1 MAIRI
6 LPFPAIDGALV
17 DYLAQNLVVAFSQEV
32 SLTQGPTE
40 ISFAYSPPR
49 RQYFADAILAS
60 FRQVCLKK
68 GEWLLAI
75 LDQDIYTTNLRY
87 LFGLAD
93 PEGRCCLI
101 SLCRLREPARDG
113 WGRPASVAR
122 LRQRALTE
130 AIHELGHLFGLAHC
144 PRSTCVM
151 FFSNSLAD
159 TDRKGTAFC
168 SQCRPKDGPEDQH

>member
-6 LPFPAIDGALV
+6 LPFPEVDAALIDHLTPKLTA
-17 DYLAQNLVVAFSQEV
+17 AFVQEV
-32 SLTQGPTE
+32 SLTPGPTE
-40 ISFAYSPPR
+40 IDFAYSSQL

-60 FRQVCLKK
+60 FRQVPLGD

-75 LDQDIYTTNLRY
+75 LDRDIYTTHLRF

-93 PEGRCCLI
+93 PEGRCCLV
-101 SLCRLREPARDG
+101 SLCRLREEF
-113 WGRPASVAR
+113 WGRPPNPAL

-130 AIHELGHLFGLAHC
+130 AVHELGHLLGLAHC

-159 TDRKGTAFC
+159 TDRKGAAFC
-168 SQCRPKDGPEDQH
+168 SRCRPKLPLQD